1 MNIYANLFL
10 PKLLSCVSGWTTPSL
25 TLQLF
30 LAGGGGGRD
39 VQAHPTGMIKE
50 LPDLVTL
57 SITAKV
63 ASEVRLVRKEII
75 CRGYRK

>member
-1 MNIYANLFL
+1 MQIFL
-10 PKLLSCVSGWTTPSL
+10 PKLLSCVSSWTTPSL

-30 LAGGGGGRD
+30 LAGGGGGD

-57 SITAKV
+57 SITARV
-63 ASEVRLVRKEII
+63 ALEVRLVRKEII
-75 CRGYRK
+75 CRGHRK